1 MRRSESFVMK
11 RREDIVRLLEER
23 GRMDVTDL
31 AERFGVSPLTIRRDL
46 DYLESRQLVSHQ
58 YGSATLVN
66 TLGRPSGSR
75 RVMAKRA
82 IARRAAGFVE
92 DGDAVFVN
100 ASSTALDV
108 VNHIEAE
115 DVSVITNNSKV
126 MLLKGPLRQTIL
138 LTGGTAVP
146 PRASLTGELA
156 MDVIR
161 RYQAAKCF
169 IGCSGISAEHG
180 LTSNTVPETAVD
192 SLMLEQSREHFLLLD
207 SFKIGKSY
215 TYPIAPA
222 HMADTVITD
231 DGATDEQVDHLYMA
245 GVKNV
250 IVATTSIPEGA

>member
-1 MRRSESFVMK
+1 M
-11 RREDIVRLLEER
+11 
-23 GRMDVTDL
+23 L
-31 AERFGVSPLTIRRDL
+31 AKKAVAAE
-46 DYLESRQLVSHQ
+46 
-58 YGSATLVN
+58 A
-66 TLGRPSGSR
+66 
-75 RVMAKRA
+75 
-82 IARRAAGFVE
+82 ARHVE
-92 DGDAVFVN
+92 DGDAIFVN
-100 ASSTALDV
+100 ASSTALEMIEL
-108 VNHIEAE
+108 IEAD

-245 GVKNV
+245 GVKDV
-250 IVATTSIPEGA
+250 IVVATSIPEGA